1 MKPSCIRLIALLALA
16 AAVCCSCGTGTDAA
30 RVREFIRT
38 SWDAAVRFNP
48 ADDGTLIG
56 LPHPYTVPCVDGAFQ
71 ELYYWDTYFTNEG
84 LVRDGRT
91 ELARGNV
98 DDMLHLVERYG
109 YMPNGSRTWYLN
121 RSQPPY
127 LAMAVARIYS
137 ETGDREW
144 LSRAFGVLRREYDFW
159 MTQRSTPVG
168 LNRYSS
174 SADEALLR
182 EFVSTGGARLG
193 ADFTAGS
200 PGDAEL
206 LRLGRHFAAEAESGW
221 DFNPRFDRRCEDFCP
236 IDLNANLYLYER
248 LFAHFAAVEGDSEA
262 AAEWLAKARLRRETI
277 DRLCL
282 ADDGIYYDYD
292 YRRGCRSTV
301 VSGAVFNIL
310 YAGVPDAARA
320 ARLVDAALP
329 RLEYAHGVAVTE
341 DAPYGYSYQWAYPN
355 CWAPVVYLAVRG
367 LDAYGYR
374 EDARRIAAKYVS
386 TVVATFGRT
395 GNLWEK
401 YDVRDGSTGV
411 SDEYEMPA
419 MLGWSA
425 GTFVYTC
432 DYLAGAI
439 NEKPIKTFTE

>member
-1 MKPSCIRLIALLALA
+1 MKPFLQLTA
-16 AAVCCSCGTGTDAA
+16 AALSLLCCACGTTADTA

-56 LPHPYTVPCVDGAFQ
+56 LPCPYTVPCVDGTFQ

-91 ELARGNV
+91 DLARGNV
-98 DDMLHLVERYG
+98 DDMLHLVERFG

-127 LAMAVARIYS
+127 LAMAVARIFS
-137 ETGDREW
+137 ATGDREW
-144 LSRAFGVLRREYDFW
+144 LSHAFGVLRREYDFW
-159 MTQRSTPVG
+159 MTQRSTPAG

-174 SADEALLR
+174 SADEALRR
-182 EFVSTGGARLG
+182 EFVETGGARLG
-193 ADFTAGS
+193 ADFASAASGEE
-200 PGDAEL
+200 EL
-206 LRLGRHFAAEAESGW
+206 LRLGGHFAAEAESGW

-248 LFAHFAAVEGDSEA
+248 LFAHFADIGGDTEA
-262 AAEWLAKARLRRETI
+262 AGEWLDKARRRREAI
-277 DRLCL
+277 NRLCL

-292 YRRGCRSTV
+292 YLRGCRSTV
-301 VSGAVFNIL
+301 VSGAIFNLL
-310 YAGVPDAARA
+310 YAGVPDEEQA
-320 ARLVDAALP
+320 ARLVEAALP
-329 RLEYAHGVAVTE
+329 RLEYRYGVAVTE

-355 CWAPVVYLAVRG
+355 SWAPIVYLAVRG
-367 LDAYGYR
+367 LDAYGFR
-374 EDARRIAAKYVS
+374 DEARRIAGKYVE

-401 YDVRDGSTGV
+401 YDVRDGSVGV

-425 GTFVYTC
+425 GTFVYAC
-432 DYLAGAI
+432 DYLDGAI
-439 NEKPIKTFTE
+439 REETNKTI